1 MAGFLDQFR
10 NKVLSSVWKEPAA
23 EEKKVALNDKIA
35 LGVLL
40 WVVAQADDK
49 FLPEEKGKI
58 QDILRNYA
66 GISEADMPVVLSS
79 IEQAEKERIDLHTF
93 TREVSQDLSYP
104 TKVGIVELLFR
115 LACVDGDLAHEEH
128 EQIRQIAGL
137 FQIDHK
143 DFINAKIKVKKEAG
157 MDTVDK

>member
-1 MAGFLDQFR
+1 MSGFLDQFR
-10 NKVLSSVWKEPAA
+10 NKVLFSLRKDQARQER
-23 EEKKVALNDKIA
+23 EVAVDDKIA

-40 WVVAQADDK
+40 WVVAQADDR
-49 FLPEEKGKI
+49 FLPEEKEKI
-58 QDILRNYA
+58 EDILRNYA
-66 GISEADMPVVLSS
+66 KISEKDMPVILAS

-93 TREVSQDLSYP
+93 TREVSHGLSYP
-104 TKVGIVELLFR
+104 TKVEITELLFR

-143 DFINAKIKVKKEAG
+143 DFINAKIKVKKESG
-157 MDTVDK
+157 MDTVD